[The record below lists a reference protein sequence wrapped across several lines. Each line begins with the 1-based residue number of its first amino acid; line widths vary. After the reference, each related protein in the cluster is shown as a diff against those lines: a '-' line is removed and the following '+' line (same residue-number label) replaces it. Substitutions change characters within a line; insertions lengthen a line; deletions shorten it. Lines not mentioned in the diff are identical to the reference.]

1 MEKDKIKELL
11 ESYVSEDGAFDL
23 EGAAEALAEQL
34 KKDSIENDGDEA
46 KKKEAFDKV
55 TEKYKK

>member
-34 KKDSIENDGDEA
+34 KKYSNENDDES

>member
-34 KKDSIENDGDEA
+34 KKDSNDNDDES

-55 TEKYKK
+55 TEQYKK

>member
-34 KKDSIENDGDEA
+34 KKDSNDNDDES

>member
-1 MEKDKIKELL
+1 MEKDEIKELL
-11 ESYVSEDGAFDL
+11 ESYVSDDGAFDL
-23 EGAAEALAEQL
+23 EGAAETLAEQL
-34 KKDSIENDGDEA
+34 KKDSNDNDDES

>member
-34 KKDSIENDGDEA
+34 KKDSNENDDES